1 MMQKN
6 PSEKTNR
13 IRETLDKLYD
23 QQTPLFREQI
33 KRLQEDPSSRVFA
46 PLAESYR
53 RLGRID
59 EAIEICQRGLEHH
72 PDFHSGRVALARC
85 FLEKHRYQDAQFEC
99 EKVVQLAPE
108 NILAQK
114 ILGDALLAQ
123 GQTHSALHAFK
134 MALLL
139 APCDISLSEKVHQ
152 LERANHTS
160 YASPLSPPSP
170 EPISVQPLPQVVFSS
185 QPTQPET
192 QPIGEKTEISSPS
205 SLEQTE
211 ADEFEMFFNETEGED
226 IASMKDEQTGLEMDS
241 FESQDF
247 IESSDSET
255 SAQVDAVLGFED
267 QSEEMFSVSSLSQV
281 FKNDETRDPSE
292 ITTETL
298 GDLYFKQGQF
308 LHALKIFEKIYRH
321 KETPALEQKIR
332 ACRVRLGVD
341 AQSVIRQKKIAL
353 LKTILQ
359 RLHQP

>member
-1 MMQKN
+1 MMQKH

-33 KRLQEDPSSRVFA
+33 KRLHEDPSSRVFA

-53 RLGRID
+53 RLGRVD

-85 FLEKHRYQDAQFEC
+85 YLEKHRYQDAQFEC

-152 LERANHTS
+152 LERVGDHHRVQSNPS
-160 YASPLSPPSP
+160 VSP
-170 EPISVQPLPQVVFSS
+170 EPVAVQPLPSVVFSEPVIQVS
-185 QPTQPET
+185 PVE
-192 QPIGEKTEISSPS
+192 ESLKAFSPS
-205 SLEQTE
+205 AASEQTIT
-211 ADEFEMFFNETEGED
+211 DELGIF
-226 IASMKDEQTGLEMDS
+226 LE
-241 FESQDF
+241 ESQKEGASPATEETLDLGMDLLEP
-247 IESSDSET
+247 IDVAESSELET
-255 SAQVDAVLGFED
+255 SAQVEQVLGFDD
-267 QSEEMFSVSSLSQV
+267 QSEETFSVSSLAQV
-281 FKNDETRDPSE
+281 FKNENARDPSE

-298 GDLYFKQGQF
+298 GDLYFRQGQF
-308 LHALKIFEKIYRH
+308 LHALKIFEKINRQ
-321 KETPALEQKIR
+321 KETPALEKKIR
-332 ACRVRLGVD
+332 ACRVKLGVD
-341 AQSVIRQKKIAL
+341 AGSVIRQKKIVL
-353 LKTILQ
+353 LKSILE
-359 RLHQP
+359 RLHQS

>member
-1 MMQKN
+1 MIQKHS
-6 PSEKTNR
+6 SEKTNR

-33 KRLQEDPSSRVFA
+33 KRLHEDPSSRVFA

-53 RLGRID
+53 RLGRVD

-85 FLEKHRYQDAQFEC
+85 YLEKHRYQDAQFEC

-152 LERANHTS
+152 LERASDHS
-160 YASPLSPPSP
+160 RVYSAPPVSP
-170 EPISVQPLPQVVFSS
+170 EPVAVQALPAVMFSEPLNQAP
-185 QPTQPET
+185 PPESL
-192 QPIGEKTEISSPS
+192 EAASPS
-205 SLEQTE
+205 SATEQTV
-211 ADEFEMFFNETEGED
+211 ADEFGIFFDEPEKPTSPP
-226 IASMKDEQTGLEMDS
+226 ASE
-241 FESQDF
+241 ESLDF
-247 IESSDSET
+247 GIDLVESNDLTESSELET
-255 SAQVDAVLGFED
+255 SAQVEQVLGFDD
-267 QSEEMFSVSSLSQV
+267 QSEETFSVSSLAQV
-281 FKNDETRDPSE
+281 FKNEDARDPSE

-308 LHALKIFEKIYRH
+308 LHALKIFEKLNRQ
-321 KETPALEQKIR
+321 KETPALEKKIR
-332 ACRVRLGVD
+332 ACRVKLGVD
-341 AQSVIRQKKIAL
+341 AGTVIRQKKIIL
-353 LKTILQ
+353 LKSILE
-359 RLHQP
+359 RLHQS